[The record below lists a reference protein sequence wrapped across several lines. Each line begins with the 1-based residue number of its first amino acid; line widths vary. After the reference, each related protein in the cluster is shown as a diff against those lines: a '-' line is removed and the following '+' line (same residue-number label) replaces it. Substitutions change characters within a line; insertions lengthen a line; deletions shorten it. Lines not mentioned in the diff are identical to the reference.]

1 VALTEPHVRL
11 VIPNFSQI
19 HTQALAMV
27 ARWAGLHP
35 AEVMPLER
43 SQVDRGLQH
52 TSGRECLPL
61 PICLGQLLQAVDRR
75 RPGEIVGFFMVRGGA
90 PCVVDSY
97 MGYFERFIAEHRLA
111 DVFMFDPQKENDYGG
126 FELPALTRAL
136 SAAIPVADILVEME
150 YVLRVVGADGGG
162 QQLVQAWEQLATKA
176 VSLAEFQARLP
187 AFIDQ
192 LAALPRTRDPLG
204 CPRIAVTGDF
214 FTRFSPFFMEGIA
227 ELYARH
233 GIILKP
239 VDVSDLLLYAAY
251 QGVAGVA
258 SDWGMKPGA
267 GAFAKACTRMLQPD
281 GKAYFQQWLNY
292 QSEKKSDAY
301 YRGLFRRTGLLVG
314 GVNEI
319 SALFDRA
326 AQHVSPA
333 LYGEVIP
340 TVGKGLEAAGQGY
353 DGLIVIGPF
362 NCLPYRISEAVLKP
376 LSIQQGMPILTY
388 ESDGYAVAPSFVR
401 QVEVHLQQ
409 VLDRAAQNRVQPAA
423 AASGLASMVRSALA
437 KWS

>member
-1 VALTEPHVRL
+1 
-11 VIPNFSQI
+11 
-19 HTQALAMV
+19 
-27 ARWAGLHP
+27 
-35 AEVMPLER
+35 
-43 SQVDRGLQH
+43 
-52 TSGRECLPL
+52 
-61 PICLGQLLQAVDRR
+61 
-75 RPGEIVGFFMVRGGA
+75 
-90 PCVVDSY
+90 
-97 MGYFERFIAEHRLA
+97 
-111 DVFMFDPQKENDYGG
+111 
-126 FELPALTRAL
+126 
-136 SAAIPVADILVEME
+136 
-150 YVLRVVGADGGG
+150 VVGANGEGH
-162 QQLVQAWEQLATKA
+162 QLVQAWEQLATQS
-176 VSLAEFQARLP
+176 VSLDQFQARLP

-227 ELYARH
+227 ALYARH

-267 GAFAKACTRMLQPD
+267 GAFAKACTRLLQPD
-281 GKAYFQQWLNY
+281 GKAYLQQWLNY
-292 QSEKKSDAY
+292 RAEANSDAY

-319 SALFDRA
+319 PALFEKA
-326 AQHVSPA
+326 AEHVSPA
-333 LYGEVIP
+333 LSGEVIP

-376 LSIQQGMPILTY
+376 LSLQQGMPMLTY
-388 ESDGYAVAPSFVR
+388 ESDGYAVAPAFVR
-401 QVEVHLQQ
+401 QVEVHIQQ
-409 VLDRAAQNRVQPAA
+409 VLDRAAQNRPAPQTMA
-423 AASGLASMVRSALA
+423 NGLTSLFRSALA